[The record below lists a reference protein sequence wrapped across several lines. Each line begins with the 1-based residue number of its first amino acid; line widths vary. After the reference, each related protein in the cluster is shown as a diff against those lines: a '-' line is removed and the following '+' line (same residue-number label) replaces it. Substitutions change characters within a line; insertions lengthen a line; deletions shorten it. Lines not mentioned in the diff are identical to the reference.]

1 MDNIVEEETLLI
13 MFQRNRQLVEFIPII
28 IVQLI
33 EVKPLLV
40 QEVQIP
46 LQEVQTLE
54 VLRQEDL
61 VVLQL
66 QVEVQAVTEV
76 EVINK

>member
-13 MFQRNRQLVEFIPII
+13 MFQRNRQLVEFIPIL
-28 IVQLI
+28 IVQLL